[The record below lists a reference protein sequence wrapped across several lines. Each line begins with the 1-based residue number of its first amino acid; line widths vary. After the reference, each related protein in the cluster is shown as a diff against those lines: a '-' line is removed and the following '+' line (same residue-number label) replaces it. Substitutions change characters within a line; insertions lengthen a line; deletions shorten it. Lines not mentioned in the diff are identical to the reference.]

1 MEDIYDDLKELMD
14 DQEDIQEI
22 MGRSYGV
29 DFDEAELED
38 ELNELDEEI
47 INEQLTGVPSYVPAA
62 ASKSEAVPMMNV

>member
-1 MEDIYDDLKELMD
+1 
-14 DQEDIQEI
+14 

-47 INEQLTGVPSYVPAA
+47 INE
-62 ASKSEAVPMMNV
+62 